1 MFPQNHS
8 KSPSSYASRRP
19 KKRKVLNH
27 GYDRNLLEKYEE
39 IFENNLRIIKE
50 MNAKRSKEI
59 NHEKQQQ
66 FYRWLIDNNLDGYL
80 K

>member
-1 MFPQNHS
+1 MN
-8 KSPSSYASRRP
+8 K
-19 KKRKVLNH
+19 
-27 GYDRNLLEKYEE
+27 D
-39 IFENNLRIIKE
+39 IFNNNLRLIKQSRT
-50 MNAKRSKEI
+50 KQSKEI

>member
-1 MFPQNHS
+1 MN
-8 KSPSSYASRRP
+8 
-19 KKRKVLNH
+19 
-27 GYDRNLLEKYEE
+27 RN

-50 MNAKRSKEI
+50 SRTKQSKEI
-59 NHEKQQQ
+59 NHKKQQE

>member
-1 MFPQNHS
+1 MN
-8 KSPSSYASRRP
+8 
-19 KKRKVLNH
+19 
-27 GYDRNLLEKYEE
+27 RN

-50 MNAKRSKEI
+50 SRTKQSKEI
-59 NHEKQQQ
+59 NHEKQQE